1 MKRLHMY
8 LNTLGMTLGVL
19 SLMPAALSHEG
30 ESHKMASDMKMSHC
44 SHEDQQDSTIKVDV
58 LLSSQAQKDK
68 IIPTRI
74 KLTSIKDNKEI
85 LLSDLKEV
93 HTKKIHVLIFDQNLT
108 DYQHVHPEPT
118 KEPGIYEFSWSPK
131 NEGSYKI
138 WVDIV
143 PLKTGKEEYV
153 TAPLATVGSFSKAA
167 DNQLSQE
174 AKVDNNLYS
183 LRFDTKELRKGQ
195 AAMGTIKAL
204 NKEGKD
210 VKDLEP
216 IMGAFAHIVAI
227 NEDFNTIAHVH
238 PMGKEPTDEK
248 ARGGPE
254 LMFHFMPEKSG
265 FYKIWLQIK
274 LAGKEIFVPFGV
286 NVK

>member
-1 MKRLHMY
+1 MKKLHTY
-8 LNTLGMTLGVL
+8 LNSLGVTLGIL
-19 SLMPAALSHEG
+19 SLTPAALSHEG
-30 ESHKMASDMKMSHC
+30 ESHKMASDMKMNHC
-44 SHEDQQDSTIKVDV
+44 SHEDQQEPTIKVDV

-74 KLTSIKDNKEI
+74 KLTSIKDHKEV
-85 LLSDLKEV
+85 LLTDLKEV
-93 HTKKIHVLIFDQNLT
+93 HTEKIHILIFDQTLT
-108 DYQHVHPEPT
+108 DYQHVHPTPT
-118 KEPGIYEFSWSPK
+118 KEPGVYEFRWTPK
-131 NEGSYKI
+131 NEGTYKI

-143 PLKTGKEEYV
+143 PLNTGKEEYIS
-153 TAPLATVGSFSKAA
+153 TNLATVGNYSPAA
-167 DNQLSQE
+167 EKKLSLDE
-174 AKVDNNLYS
+174 KIGNNLYS
-183 LRFDTKELRKGQ
+183 LAFETKELKKGQ
-195 AAMGTIKAL
+195 AAMGKIKVL

-227 NEDFNTIAHVH
+227 NEDFKTIAHVH

-248 ARGGPE
+248 ERGGPE

-274 LAGKEIFVPFGV
+274 LAGEEIFVPFGV
-286 NVK
+286 NVN

>member
-1 MKRLHMY
+1 MKKLHTY
-8 LNTLGMTLGVL
+8 LNSLGVTLGIL
-19 SLMPAALSHEG
+19 SLTPSALSHEG
-30 ESHKMASDMKMSHC
+30 ESHKMTSDMKMNHC
-44 SHEDQQDSTIKVDV
+44 SHEEQQDSTIKVDI

-93 HTKKIHVLIFDQNLT
+93 HTKKIHVLIFDQTLT

-118 KEPGIYEFSWSPK
+118 KEPGVYEFSWSPK
-131 NEGSYKI
+131 NEGTYKL

-143 PLKTGKEEYV
+143 PLNTGKEEYISTV
-153 TAPLATVGSFSKAA
+153 LATVGSFSKAA
-167 DNQLSQE
+167 DKQLSQE
-174 AKVDNNLYS
+174 EKVNNNHYS
-183 LRFDTKELRKGQ
+183 LTFDTKELKKGQ
-195 AAMGTIKAL
+195 ATMGKIKVH

-248 ARGGPE
+248 ERGGPE

-274 LAGKEIFVPFGV
+274 LEGQEVFVPFGV
-286 NVK
+286 NVN

>member
-1 MKRLHMY
+1 MKKKF
-8 LNTLGMTLGVL
+8 LNALGITLGITTVA
-19 SLMPAALSHEG
+19 SQALSHEG
-30 ESHKMASDMKMSHC
+30 ESHKMASDMKMNHC
-44 SHEDQQDSTIKVDV
+44 SYEDQQESTIKVDV

-93 HTKKIHVLIFDQNLT
+93 HTKKIHVLIFDQTLT

-118 KEPGIYEFSWSPK
+118 KEPGVYEFSWSPK
-131 NEGSYKI
+131 NEGAYKI

-167 DNQLSQE
+167 DKQLSQE

-183 LRFDTKELRKGQ
+183 LAFDTKELKKGQ
-195 AAMGTIKAL
+195 AAMGKIKVL

-248 ARGGPE
+248 ERGGPE
-254 LMFHFMPEKSG
+254 LMFHFMPEKLG

-286 NVK
+286 NVN

>member
-1 MKRLHMY
+1 MKKKL
-8 LNTLGMTLGVL
+8 LNVLGITLGIV
-19 SLMPAALSHEG
+19 SLAPQALSHEG

-44 SHEDQQDSTIKVDV
+44 SHEDQQESTIKVDV

-68 IIPTRI
+68 IIPTRM

-93 HTKKIHVLIFDQNLT
+93 HTKKIHVLIFDQTLT

-118 KEPGIYEFSWSPK
+118 KEPGVYEFSWSPK
-131 NEGSYKI
+131 NEGAYKI

-143 PLKTGKEEYV
+143 PLKTGQEEYV

-167 DNQLSQE
+167 DKQLSLE

-183 LRFDTKELRKGQ
+183 LTFDTKELKKGQ

-210 VKDLEP
+210 VRDLEP

-238 PMGKEPTDEK
+238 PMGKEPTNDTE
-248 ARGGPE
+248 RGGPE
-254 LMFHFMPEKSG
+254 LEFHFMPEKSG

-274 LAGKEIFVPFGV
+274 LENKEVFVPFGV
-286 NVK
+286 NVN